1 MDGARM
7 KISREEVEY
16 VAMLARLELTAR
28 ETEEYTG
35 NLNSILEYAA
45 MLEKLDTSDVL
56 PTAHAVP
63 LHNVMRE
70 DVVKPSMDAAKVL
83 ANAPDAENG
92 FFKVPKIV

>member
-1 MDGARM
+1 M

-16 VAMLARLELTAR
+16 VAMLARLELTGR
-28 ETEEYTG
+28 ETEEYTD

-45 MLEKLDTSDVL
+45 MLEKLDTSAVL

-70 DVVKPSMDAAKVL
+70 DEVKPSMDAAQVL
-83 ANAPDAENG
+83 SNAPDAENG

>member
-1 MDGARM
+1 M

-16 VAMLARLELTAR
+16 VAMLARLELTAQ
-28 ETEEYTG
+28 ETEDYTG
-35 NLNSILEYAA
+35 NLNSILEYAGI
-45 MLEKLDTSDVL
+45 LEKLDTSEVL

-70 DVVKPSMDAAKVL
+70 DVVKSSMDAAKVL
-83 ANAPDAENG
+83 ANAPDVENG

>member
-1 MDGARM
+1 M

-16 VAMLARLELTAR
+16 VAMLARLELTGR
-28 ETEEYTG
+28 ETEEYTD

-45 MLEKLDTSDVL
+45 MLEKLVTSAVL

-70 DVVKPSMDAAKVL
+70 DEVKPSMDAAQVL
-83 ANAPDAENG
+83 SNAPDAEMDFSRCQNCLG
-92 FFKVPKIV
+92 N